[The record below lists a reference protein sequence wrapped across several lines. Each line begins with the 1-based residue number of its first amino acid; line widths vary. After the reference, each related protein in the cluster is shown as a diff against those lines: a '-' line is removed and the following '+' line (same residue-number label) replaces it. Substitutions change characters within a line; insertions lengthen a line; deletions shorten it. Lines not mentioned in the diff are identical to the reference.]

1 MSTEQVVIGHLG
13 YLSVST
19 SMPGAIRHRPI
30 FATHWAT
37 SVERGEEDDGEE
49 NGGKGGG
56 KGGEE
61 EEARRRRGGGGE
73 EARRRRGGG
82 GGGGGEEEE
91 DEEQDEEEERGRRW
105 SPKSNQAIPR
115 IHKCT
120 LCTHTLCT
128 QVHAL
133 HTSARSAL

>member
-61 EEARRRRGGGGE
+61 EEARRRRGGGG
-73 EARRRRGGG
+73 
-82 GGGGGEEEE
+82 GGGGEEEE

-133 HTSARSAL
+133 HTSQVHALHTSARSAL